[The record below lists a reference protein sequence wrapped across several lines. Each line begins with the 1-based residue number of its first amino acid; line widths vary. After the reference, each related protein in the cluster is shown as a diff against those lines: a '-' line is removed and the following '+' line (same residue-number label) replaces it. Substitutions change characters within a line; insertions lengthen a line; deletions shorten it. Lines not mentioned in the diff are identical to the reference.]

1 MNAKII
7 DETIAR
13 AAAERR
19 SALSEIESK
28 RILEAIGIATQ
39 MPEPARSADEAAA
52 AAERRG
58 FPVVLKVLS
67 PDVTHKSDIGGV
79 ALGLASKLEVREA
92 FARIRANLSQK
103 APDARFEGVAVQAM
117 AAAGL
122 ELLAGIARD
131 PQFGPMVMVG
141 LGGVFVEVLK
151 DTAVRIAPVD
161 KREARAMLA
170 ELRGAALLD
179 GVRGTAAID
188 REAIV
193 ELLVRISELAAGRT
207 EIREMDLNPIAAY
220 ASGLSVLDARILLE
234 HEVKD
239 AARGQ
244 MPAAEAAAL
253 RARRQENLRRA
264 LKPRTAIV
272 IGDRGSR
279 DFHVAA
285 CARDFKGKR
294 FSVQPDEKE
303 GAAIEALGISNFR
316 TVSEIGEPIDYAIV
330 SVPRKVAPQTLAQ
343 CAAAAVAGI
352 GFFTAGF
359 SETGDPI
366 GIELEAEMKKIASR
380 LGHRA
385 GRPQLHGPVQPGT
398 GAAQFRRTCAPANRA
413 TCASSRRAGPMQS
426 VSACRLRDAQSRSAC
441 RRRSGMRWCCRLR
454 TTST

>member
-1 MNAKII
+1 MSGNLV

-39 MPEPARSADEAAA
+39 MAEPARSADEAAA

-79 ALGLASKLEVREA
+79 ALGLASKAEVREA
-92 FARIRANLSQK
+92 FARIAANLSQK
-103 APDARFEGVAVQAM
+103 APGARFEGVAVQGM

-179 GVRGTAAID
+179 GVRGSAAVD
-188 REAIV
+188 RDAIA
-193 ELLVRISELAAGRT
+193 ELLVRISEFAARRA

-220 ASGLSVLDARILLE
+220 ASGLSVLDARILLD

-239 AARGQ
+239 AAHGQ
-244 MPAAEAAAL
+244 LPAAEAAAL
-253 RARRQENLRRA
+253 QARRQENLRRA
-264 LKPRTAIV
+264 LKPRTAVV

-279 DFHVAA
+279 DFMWLRAL
-285 CARDFKGKR
+285 DNFKGKR
-294 FSVQPDEKE
+294 FSVQPDAKE
-303 GAAIEALGISNFR
+303 GAAIEALGIRNFR
-316 TVSEIGEPIDYAIV
+316 TVSEIGEPIDYAIA
-330 SVPRKVAPQTLAQ
+330 SVPRKIAPADA
-343 CAAAAVAGI
+343 CAMRRGRGRRHRI
-352 GFFTAGF
+352 LHRRFFRNRRSDRSGTRSGTEKDRFA
-359 SETGDPI
+359 
-366 GIELEAEMKKIASR
+366 

-398 GAAQFRRTCAPANRA
+398 GAAQFREPARGRTG
-413 TCASSRRAGPMQS
+413 RRVLHLAERNACDQFLHAG
-426 VSACRLRDAQSRSAC
+426 
-441 RRRSGMRWCCRLR
+441 SGTRNQGRHVGVDR
-454 TTST
+454 